1 MGVYNVGEGGLGQT
15 YGPTAQLIAAYVVLR
30 RPIAIG
36 VAPNCISKR
45 LGNRTPG
52 GRDRAL
58 FTPDSQP
65 IAVQLPAGRYS
76 RNSWGTLDLR
86 GGIRV
91 RCRARGGKLWI
102 TGDGQVDKVLPSVCE
117 RSVSRAG
124 RETVHKTTAKAGPRS
139 APATLTPAP
148 MIRPAMMA
156 SAAFCR
162 VSPAKRR
169 AGAGARP
176 IRSPPMTLAA
186 IMATASLP
194 RRTGRGMES
203 EAAAADRGA
212 TDKALVGLLFQGGL
226 RRSEAAALRWAA
238 PPLRCERSSAD
249 TG

>member
-102 TGDGQVDKVLPSVCE
+102 TGDGQVDKVLPSWQ
-117 RSVSRAG
+117 
-124 RETVHKTTAKAGPRS
+124 
-139 APATLTPAP
+139 
-148 MIRPAMMA
+148 RPASPGA
-156 SAAFCR
+156 PGAAWNR
-162 VSPAKRR
+162 KR
-169 AGAGARP
+169 
-176 IRSPPMTLAA
+176 
-186 IMATASLP
+186 
-194 RRTGRGMES
+194 
-203 EAAAADRGA
+203 AAADRGA
-212 TDKALVGLLFQGGL
+212 TDKALAGLLFQGGL
-226 RRSEAAALRWAA
+226 RRSEAAALRWADVQDA
-238 PPLRCERSSAD
+238 VDGRGIVVCVRRASA
-249 TG
+249 TGGCAAGTRAST

>member
-102 TGDGQVDKVLPSVCE
+102 TGGGQVDKVLPSVCE

-124 RETVHKTTAKAGPRS
+124 LRPDR
-139 APATLTPAP
+139 PLPAP
-148 MIRPAMMA
+148 R
-156 SAAFCR
+156 
-162 VSPAKRR
+162 
-169 AGAGARP
+169 
-176 IRSPPMTLAA
+176 
-186 IMATASLP
+186 LP
-194 RRTGRGMES
+194 RRVRAHGSGRRDRARARRP
-203 EAAAADRGA
+203 AAAGCCSAARTGDRVRM
-212 TDKALVGLLFQGGL
+212 T
-226 RRSEAAALRWAA
+226 A
-238 PPLRCERSSAD
+238 PCHAHTVTVSCAHKFRVMRARLAS
-249 TG
+249 